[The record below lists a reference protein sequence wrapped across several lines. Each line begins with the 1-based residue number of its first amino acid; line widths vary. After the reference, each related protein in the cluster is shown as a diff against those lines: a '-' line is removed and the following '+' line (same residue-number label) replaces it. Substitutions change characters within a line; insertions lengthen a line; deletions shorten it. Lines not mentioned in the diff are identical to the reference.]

1 MNPQILKGISVQV
14 YKQFPELEG
23 TKPKVQL
30 QTSSKSST
38 DQKNY
43 LIIYR
48 GTVKMFD
55 GRSLQ
60 RIVRIVATA
69 QGKILK
75 MTTSR

>member
-43 LIIYR
+43 LLIYR
-48 GTVKMFD
+48 GTVKTFD